1 MELQSNA
8 KLIFMSTA
16 LSHQHISVKFVEQK
30 LILKIMMANTFI
42 GANRAA
48 WKQTANRLG
57 VNETQE
63 QMVRK
68 ATVLQS

>member
-1 MELQSNA
+1 
-8 KLIFMSTA
+8 
-16 LSHQHISVKFVEQK
+16 
-30 LILKIMMANTFI
+30 MANTLM

-48 WKQTANRLG
+48 RKQTANRLR

-68 ATVLQS
+68 GTALQS